1 MIYAI
6 ACFISPISGSKLME
20 YLSNYSVI
28 SSMGNTIELTDPNL
42 GQRRFSD
49 YIAFFNFGI
58 AIIFFVFNCGF
69 LFY

>member
-1 MIYAI
+1 
-6 ACFISPISGSKLME
+6 ME

-69 LFY
+69 RFY